1 LISHNNAIRCNNF
14 YFLFTSMSYHI
25 KKTVSINIGSLRSIF
40 EELFSVTHKINLTG
54 GHRAR

>member
-1 LISHNNAIRCNNF
+1 
-14 YFLFTSMSYHI
+14 MSYHI